1 MGVGM
6 DTGRWVRLLSGILIP
21 FLISQTEALASICH
35 AASSVNL
42 PGPDGRFLRVAALAE
57 L

>member
-1 MGVGM
+1 M
-6 DTGRWVRLLSGILIP
+6 DTGRWVHLPSGILIP

-35 AASSVNL
+35 AARSVNL
-42 PGPDGRFLRVAALAE
+42 PGPDGRFLRAAAPAE